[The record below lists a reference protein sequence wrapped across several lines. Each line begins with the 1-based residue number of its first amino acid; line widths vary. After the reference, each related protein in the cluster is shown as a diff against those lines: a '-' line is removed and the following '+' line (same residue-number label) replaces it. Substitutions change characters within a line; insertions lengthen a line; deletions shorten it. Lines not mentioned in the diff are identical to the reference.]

1 MESQDPTPTPS
12 WLEAFTEREQK
23 SIDHARL
30 YVQQYDHG
38 DPGHLYLTII
48 ARLATLLDARDGLRV
63 YYTVHRTLEGEGG
76 TA

>member
-30 YVQQYDHG
+30 YTALYDHG
-38 DPGHLYLTII
+38 DPGHLHLTII
-48 ARLATLLDARDGLRV
+48 AKLAKLLDERDGITVV
-63 YYTVHRTLEGEGG
+63 YAIDRTLEV
-76 TA
+76 TP